1 MHQGGGYAMR
11 GGRGGGGGG
20 RRIDPNIRPDG
31 RNRRDPVVRKTV
43 DFIAP
48 VIKHLMVKKKYYSC
62 Y

>member
-1 MHQGGGYAMR
+1 MQMHQGGGGYAMR
-11 GGRGGGGGG
+11 GGRGG

-48 VIKHLMVKKKYYSC
+48 LIKHLMVKFLFQC
-62 Y
+62 V